1 MKKVP
6 NRNAKVMPKAHL
18 KLSNEDQAQVKH
30 AHLSEANE
38 LLAQYIFLT
47 GIRGALKSVILN
59 IDHSDMTQT
68 LQIATHM
75 EQK

>member
-6 NRNAKVMPKAHL
+6 NPNDKVLPKAHL

-30 AHLSEANE
+30 AHLIEANE

-47 GIRGALKSVILN
+47 GIRGALQSVILR
-59 IDHSDMTQT
+59 SDPVVT
-68 LQIATHM
+68 
-75 EQK
+75 